1 MTTASSV
8 LETWIAAHP
17 YLKDVARFEQIVE
30 DVLAGADVSPLQCPQ
45 WENCTDGFRAGLPM
59 LSNRALNEAVMG
71 QAEDFLARLVS
82 ELQKTD
88 CPDSVRNDCAV
99 LDEEIRRLPDTAIG
113 IIKQVAEGVPVS
125 LEIPKKFSPG
135 TARFLG
141 WRAIEYAVRP
151 WRKSLELWLAGESWG
166 HPYCPLCGEKPAMSQ
181 LVRTQ
186 KGRERYLSCGC
197 CRTRWNYVRLS
208 CAFCGNHDQTGM
220 EILEI
225 EKEEDF
231 RIDVCRA
238 CNGYIKTYL
247 SEGNEQLML
256 SDWSTLHLDVIA
268 ADQGLKRSAHSL
280 YEA

>member
-1 MTTASSV
+1 MTTTVTALDAW
-8 LETWIAAHP
+8 LETHP
-17 YLKDVARFEQIVE
+17 YLNDAARFERMVE
-30 DVLAGADVSPLQCPQ
+30 EILAGAEVSALQNPQ
-45 WENCTDGFRAGLPM
+45 WENCMDGFTAGLPM

-71 QAEDFLARLVS
+71 QAEDIFALLVS
-82 ELQKTD
+82 ELQKKD

-141 WRAIEYAVRP
+141 WRAMEYAVRP
-151 WRKSLELWLAGESWG
+151 WRKSLEEWLAGQSWV

-186 KGRERYLSCGC
+186 KGRERFLSCGC
-197 CRTRWNYVRLS
+197 CKTRWNYARLS
-208 CAFCGNHDQTGM
+208 CSFCGNHDQTGM
-220 EILEI
+220 DILEI
-225 EKEEDF
+225 EQEESF
-231 RIDVCRA
+231 RLDVCRA

-247 SEGNEQLML
+247 KEGDENLML
-256 SDWSTLHLDVIA
+256 SDWSTIHLDLIA
-268 ADQGLKRSAHSL
+268 AGQGLKRSAHSL
-280 YEA
+280 YEV